1 MEAWIAQ
8 LKSTLPDDS
17 DEAREQVYAVLTRIE
32 RGEAGV
38 APASVTPGDASLAL
52 SQLMCE
58 LAGEPY
64 ADYVRQVEAKSGGSA
79 SHGSFLER
87 ELRPLEFRVGD
98 ASLTLMQRPIVQ
110 ASDLGNAVW
119 EGAVQLTRLL
129 ERRVRDGAMPLAQMR
144 VLELGAGVGLVGLA
158 AAVLGSPHVV
168 LTDMRNIVPLLQH
181 NAALNAA
188 ACSGAT
194 VVCRDL
200 DWTDDPL
207 PDLGGN
213 GFDLIVAADCIYI
226 HSPLAALVAVLE
238 RYSAPHTTILFTY
251 EAHDPLSIERF
262 LALAGARGFT
272 IEYLARADDHQ
283 KVNTIQIHRSSSSSS
298 SSSSPL

>member
-1 MEAWIAQ
+1 MDAWIAE
-8 LKSTLPDDS
+8 LKSTLPNDS
-17 DEAREQVYAVLTRIE
+17 DDAREQVYGVLTRIE
-32 RGEAGV
+32 NGESGIAPAGV
-38 APASVTPGDASLAL
+38 STSDATLAL

-58 LAGEPY
+58 LAGEAY

-98 ASLTLMQRPIVQ
+98 ATLTLLQRPIVQ

-129 ERRVRDGAMPLAQMR
+129 ERRVQERTMALDKMR

-168 LTDMRNIVPLLQH
+168 LTDMRNIVPLLQR
-181 NAALNAA
+181 NAELNAA
-188 ACSGAT
+188 ACGDNAV

-207 PDLGGN
+207 PDLGSE
-213 GFDLIVAADCIYI
+213 FDLIVAADCIYV

-238 RYSAPHTTILFTY
+238 RYSKPHTTILFTY

-272 IEYLARADDHQ
+272 VDYLARANENQ
-283 KVNTIQIHRSSSSSS
+283 KVNTIQIHRSS
-298 SSSSPL
+298 